1 MTQAAI
7 DACDELDG
15 VEDRVIS
22 SPDMC
27 DYDPSE
33 LVGTTIECSDL
44 EENVTI
50 TQDMASLARDIW
62 TGPTTADG
70 ESLWYGEFRSTA

>member
-1 MTQAAI
+1 M
-7 DACDELDG
+7 
-15 VEDRVIS
+15 IS
-22 SPDMC
+22 LPDTC

-33 LVGTTIECSDL
+33 LVGTTIDCSDL
-44 EENVTI
+44 GGNVMI

-70 ESLWYGEFRSTA
+70 KSLWYGEFRSTA